1 MWYTIRFASKKNN
14 AFVQNK
20 RLWLQPTNFINKD
33 SKYKRWH
40 NHLGYLL
47 PLYCPQVGHVQ
58 VAQRATQPKVAQVA
72 WDAQVQVQTAPSKIA
87 QGEGPAPEEPPGQL
101 PLQKN

>member
-1 MWYTIRFASKKNN
+1 MC
-14 AFVQNK
+14 
-20 RLWLQPTNFINKD
+20 INKD

-40 NHLGYLL
+40 NHLGHRL

-72 WDAQVQVQTAPSKIA
+72 WDAPVAKSVQVQTAASKIA
-87 QGEGPAPEEPPGQL
+87 QVARVEGPAPEELPGQL
-101 PLQKN
+101 PGQKNSR